1 MLFLDIID
9 LYLGSRVSFGVPG
22 CQAACFFEGT
32 VRKFTVFG
40 ADDHMGTSHL
50 LCMEPPVISGCK
62 LESQLIILEI
72 VFSHIDIKTVTGYVV
87 ERFGFRLGFLAFF
100 VCVVTFD
107 IAVLSELF
115 LDLGKVTFRSG
126 DIQSI
131 GDRFQMRDLTFRIC
145 DLFCD
150 GFLCTLQLSVF
161 IKIFLGIL
169 CRSQCRVKR
178 DSDLLVGVIVQCLKG
193 SAAFLKPVSVGV
205 DQFTVDL
212 EFIFFCSII
221 QLLFLDVVFF
231 FGYVPERSVLHGEDR
246 RISGGC
252 VSADFW

>member
-1 MLFLDIID
+1 MNGQRIIGIVYNKAGRAAVRLFYVLFLEIVNLNLVVVPAFGIITGEFSGFLKD
-9 LYLGSRVSFGVPG
+9 AVRQFVVAGFYDDVGAGHSFGV
-22 CQAACFFEGT
+22 
-32 VRKFTVFG
+32 K
-40 ADDHMGTSHL
+40 
-50 LCMEPPVISGCK
+50 PPVISGCE

-150 GFLCTLQLSVF
+150 GFLCTL
-161 IKIFLGIL
+161 
-169 CRSQCRVKR
+169 
-178 DSDLLVGVIVQCLKG
+178 
-193 SAAFLKPVSVGV
+193 
-205 DQFTVDL
+205 
-212 EFIFFCSII
+212 
-221 QLLFLDVVFF
+221 
-231 FGYVPERSVLHGEDR
+231 
-246 RISGGC
+246 
-252 VSADFW
+252 

>member
-1 MLFLDIID
+1 MFFLDIID
-9 LYLGSRVSFGVPG
+9 LYLGSRVPFGVPG
-22 CQAACFFEGT
+22 CQASCFFEGT
-32 VRKFTVFG
+32 VRKFTIFG

-100 VCVVTFD
+100 VSVVTFD

-115 LDLGKVTFRSG
+115 LDLGKVTFGSG

-145 DLFCD
+145 DLFGD
-150 GFLCTLQLSVF
+150 GFLCTYQNISWNSV
-161 IKIFLGIL
+161 
-169 CRSQCRVKR
+169 
-178 DSDLLVGVIVQCLKG
+178 
-193 SAAFLKPVSVGV
+193 PVSM
-205 DQFTVDL
+205 
-212 EFIFFCSII
+212 
-221 QLLFLDVVFF
+221 
-231 FGYVPERSVLHGEDR
+231 
-246 RISGGC
+246 SGQEG
-252 VSADFW
+252 